1 MGQMMKRIVL
11 TGVALMVLS
20 TWAQPAYAVSPRDPG
35 PAGSRDL
42 PSFGRAYCDNFYSG
56 PPMATTASG
65 APLPELH
72 KQWVYW
78 CYPENTGYWIPT
90 SAAI

>member
-1 MGQMMKRIVL
+1 MRRIITLMLAAVL
-11 TGVALMVLS
+11 VAVILATGTL
-20 TWAQPAYAVSPRDPG
+20 PAYAAPQDPG

-56 PPMATTASG
+56 PPVATTPSG
-65 APLPELH
+65 APLPEIH